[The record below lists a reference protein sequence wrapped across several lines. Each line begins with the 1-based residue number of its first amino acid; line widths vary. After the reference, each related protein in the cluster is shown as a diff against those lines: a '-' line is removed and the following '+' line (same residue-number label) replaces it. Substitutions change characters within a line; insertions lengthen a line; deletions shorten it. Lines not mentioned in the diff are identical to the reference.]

1 VTTRDDSGHEP
12 GDVKSAGQNDEHDMK
27 HTLISRAMVVAAA
40 ALLGWMAPAR
50 AVAQTTSTR
59 PNVSATASTVAKPA
73 DYRLGPGDKIRI
85 EVYKDLQLSQS
96 AQVRPDGK
104 ITMPLIGDL
113 TASDQTP
120 IQLRN
125 TITAALKEYMTNPS
139 VTVIVVEVAV
149 PAAYVMG
156 EVKQPGAIQLQRD
169 VTVLQALALA
179 GGLSD
184 FADANAIRV
193 LRPKAG
199 SVETITF
206 RYKDA
211 LKGSAQSQMLLRPG
225 DTVIVP

>member
-1 VTTRDDSGHEP
+1 
-12 GDVKSAGQNDEHDMK
+12 
-27 HTLISRAMVVAAA
+27 VVAIV
-40 ALLGWMAPAR
+40 ALVGWVAPAR

-59 PNVSATASTVAKPA
+59 PNASATASTVAKPA

-125 TITAALKEYMTNPS
+125 TITDALKEYMTNPS

-149 PAAYVMG
+149 PTAYVMG

-169 VTVLQALALA
+169 VTILQALALA

-199 SVETITF
+199 AVETITF

-211 LKGSAQSQMLLRPG
+211 LKGSAQSLMMLRPG

>member
-1 VTTRDDSGHEP
+1 
-12 GDVKSAGQNDEHDMK
+12 MK
-27 HTLISRAMVVAAA
+27 HTSISRAVVVAIA
-40 ALLGWMAPAR
+40 ALVGWAAPAR

-59 PNVSATASTVAKPA
+59 PNASATASTVAKPA

-125 TITAALKEYMTNPS
+125 TITDALKEYMTNPS

-149 PAAYVMG
+149 PTAYVMG

-169 VTVLQALALA
+169 VTILQALALA

-199 SVETITF
+199 AVETITF

-211 LKGSAQSQMLLRPG
+211 LKGSAQSLMMLRPG

>member
-1 VTTRDDSGHEP
+1 
-12 GDVKSAGQNDEHDMK
+12 MK
-27 HTLISRAMVVAAA
+27 QTLISRAVVVAIV
-40 ALLGWMAPAR
+40 ALVGWAPAR

-59 PNVSATASTVAKPA
+59 PNATATAAPVNKPA

-125 TITAALKEYMTNPS
+125 TITEALKEYMTNPS
-139 VTVIVVEVAV
+139 VTVIVVEVAI
-149 PAAYVMG
+149 PTAYVMG

-184 FADANAIRV
+184 FADADDIRV

-199 SVETITF
+199 IVETIAF

-211 LKGSAQSQMLLRPG
+211 LKGSSQSQMMLRPG
-225 DTVIVP
+225 DTVVVP

>member
-1 VTTRDDSGHEP
+1 
-12 GDVKSAGQNDEHDMK
+12 MK
-27 HTLISRAMVVAAA
+27 HTLIFRAVVVAIVAFV
-40 ALLGWMAPAR
+40 GWLPAH

-59 PNVSATASTVAKPA
+59 PNATATAAPVNKPA

-104 ITMPLIGDL
+104 VTMPLIGDL

-125 TITAALKEYMTNPS
+125 TITEALKEYMTNPS

-149 PAAYVMG
+149 PTAYVMG

-169 VTVLQALALA
+169 ITVLQALALA

-184 FADANAIRV
+184 FADANDIRV

-199 SVETITF
+199 TVETIAF

-211 LKGSAQSQMLLRPG
+211 LKGSSQSQMLLRPG
-225 DTVIVP
+225 DTVVVP

>member
-1 VTTRDDSGHEP
+1 
-12 GDVKSAGQNDEHDMK
+12 MK
-27 HTLISRAMVVAAA
+27 HTLISRALVIAVAA
-40 ALLGWMAPAR
+40 LFGWMAPAS
-50 AVAQTTSTR
+50 ALAQTTATR
-59 PNVSATASTVAKPA
+59 PNASATPAPLAKPT

-120 IQLRN
+120 MQLRN
-125 TITAALKEYMTNPS
+125 TITDALKEYMTNPS

-149 PAAYVMG
+149 PTAYVLG

-184 FADANAIRV
+184 FADADEIRV

-199 SVETITF
+199 IVETIAF

-211 LKGSAQSQMLLRPG
+211 LKGSSQSQMMLRAG
-225 DTVIVP
+225 DTVVVP